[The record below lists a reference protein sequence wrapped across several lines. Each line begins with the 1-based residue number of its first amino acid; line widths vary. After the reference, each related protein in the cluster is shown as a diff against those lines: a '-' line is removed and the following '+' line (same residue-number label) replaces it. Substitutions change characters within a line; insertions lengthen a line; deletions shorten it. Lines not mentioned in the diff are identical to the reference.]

1 MPKRI
6 SYWTGSPEQWELI
19 SKVQQMKRQ
28 EISSRSFQGP
38 AFHSND
44 YVIIN
49 PVTGR
54 EVPKADLQY
63 ALKHMREIYE
73 SGAIREDRWAFL
85 WYH

>member
-1 MPKRI
+1 MARRI
-6 SYWTGSPEQWELI
+6 SYWQGSPDQYDLI
-19 SKVQQMKRQ
+19 QKVQEAKRQ
-28 EISSRSFQGP
+28 EIGITYTLDAAKSD
-38 AFHSND
+38 D
-44 YVIIN
+44 YVMIN
-49 PVTGR
+49 PATGR

>member
-1 MPKRI
+1 MSLGP
-6 SYWTGSPEQWELI
+6 
-19 SKVQQMKRQ
+19 Q
-28 EISSRSFQGP
+28 EALHSSDNVMVNP
-38 AFHSND
+38 A
-44 YVIIN
+44 
-49 PVTGR
+49 TGR